1 MTIRIRI
8 PMSFAMALFLSA
20 ATACFGA
27 SEKELLRKID
37 AIKNHPEYYWGEGQS
52 ADASKARERAKSDLA
67 GQVQVLIQSSFDSWT
82 EERGGHVSELV
93 KENIRSFSSVALRGL
108 REYVYKKGKEHVVFA
123 YVDRRSVQE
132 GFELRK
138 SKIKELVRHGETL
151 EQAGGIG
158 PCLKNT
164 YWAYLL
170 SLTYPDSIS
179 YRFEGEAR
187 PTSDMPSA
195 LSNRMQS
202 LLRSIVVTPNTVYR
216 DGAVLMVPLRFSC
229 HNQPI
234 QALSFSYYSGSHT
247 EHFKVPIE
255 GSLEI
260 PLYSIPSEAGFALT
274 LTIEYQY
281 ESGMSQIPEVEQ
293 VYQFLSKSE
302 GFNPF
307 PENKKTVRIHPN
319 SDEMPPPDPPPSDLP
334 PTPAVIESLTACSNT
349 QELLKQLNHYK
360 RSGDLAVGKRSDFLS
375 PEGCTVILVDKQQ
388 VFAYLQFVEGQF
400 YDIGSKQLY
409 SGTFSGKRQLWVRDL
424 SALGDFNKQ

>member
-8 PMSFAMALFLSA
+8 IMGLAITVFLSA
-20 ATACFGA
+20 ATVCFGA

-37 AIKNHPEYYWGEGQS
+37 AIKNHPEYYWGEGQN

-67 GQVQVLIQSSFDSWT
+67 SQVQVLIQSSFDSWT

-108 REYVYKKGKEHVVFA
+108 REYAYKKGREHVVFA

-132 GFELRK
+132 GFELLK
-138 SKIKELVRHGETL
+138 SKIKELVRRGETL
-151 EQAGGIG
+151 EQEGCIG

-179 YRFEGEAR
+179 YRFEREAR

-202 LLRSIVVTPNTVYR
+202 LLRSIVVTPNMVYR
-216 DGAVLMVPLRFSC
+216 DGPVLMVPLRFSYR
-229 HNQPI
+229 NQPI
-234 QALSFSYYSGSHT
+234 RALSFSYYSGSHT
-247 EHFKVPIE
+247 EYFRVPPE
-255 GSLEI
+255 GSVEI
-260 PLYSIPSEAGFALT
+260 PLYSIPSETGCSLT
-274 LTIEYQY
+274 LMVEFQY
-281 ESGMSQIPEVEQ
+281 EAEMSQIPEVEE
-293 VYQFLSKSE
+293 VYQFLSRAE

-319 SDEMPPPDPPPSDLP
+319 PDEPPPPDPAHLVLP
-334 PTPAVIESLTACSNT
+334 PTPAVIESLMTCTNT
-349 QELLKQLNHYK
+349 QELLKKLQRCRNK
-360 RSGDLAVGKRSDFLS
+360 GDLAVGKRSDFLS
-375 PEGCTVILVDKQQ
+375 PEGCTVILVDRQQ
-388 VFAYLQFVEGQF
+388 VFAYLQFTEGQF
-400 YDIGSKQLY
+400 YDMRSKQLY
-409 SGTFSGKRQLWVRDL
+409 SETLSGKRQIWVRDL
-424 SALGDFNKQ
+424 SALGD